1 MPASEREASRDRD
14 GVVRHQQFFP
24 HDGRQSV
31 PMSVRSVFRTHRKAR
46 MQLLTSIKRRW
57 DSSDPERAPPPLP
70 FPPGAAS
77 PTTKANT
84 SAGIAA
90 AAKQIVE
97 KARESA
103 PISSYTSSRDITP
116 QTSPDR
122 SLVRGSHHR
131 RLQTLA
137 TSNVR
142 DLRNHLDSKSPERSP
157 ERPSSS
163 TGLGRQKS
171 SDSIVTSPSP
181 FDRESSGTPTP
192 SSRERGDPLKD
203 TPTLRPSTRPPP
215 RPLMGE
221 NTPPSATMLAL
232 REMVVPEQ
240 PLNDITN
247 GPSTPTPSRPS
258 TSVDFS
264 SQLLNLTTIAT
275 NLQREMAQL
284 SRRSK
289 DNATDLFSL
298 KESANKRDED
308 IRKSLRELATGMNGP
323 SMLGPPPAPGSMSRS
338 ASSFANILDNKPWT
352 SPPSGS
358 KTYPRAASAHSFL
371 DDARVASPS
380 PYSVEGAA
388 SVAMLEKIIREMVT
402 KEGQE
407 RLQTS
412 LSELL
417 EKNSAENTEAAKK
430 VEELSQ
436 FIKETSQNQALV
448 HMSKDGPPRLDL
460 NLDSP
465 GLLSKTRDANGK
477 EAQMIGGDDEI
488 VKILEHIKKSIG
500 HTGGT
505 TAEVKNI
512 VRDLRGEVLGMGRDL
527 GRKLDIV
534 SEASLNNELD
544 RSIEKG
550 QGKLN
555 AEEVQRIIEEGMEE
569 LKAHIAGVLLQR
581 AEQDDEPFKQLATRS
596 GPDSE
601 EIFSVVKHA
610 LSEHG
615 TGLVKRDVE
624 DEEGGLDRETVLDAV
639 REGLRDFEPNIEL
652 QQFGLERD
660 EILTVLKEGLEDYQN
675 NQSEPNAPP
684 MDKAAIYEV
693 MQEAMKDFQA
703 PMPHDQIAH
712 MKEDI
717 LASVQQALSEH
728 QPAHSVAEVAI
739 DSAAISAAV
748 QEAMVTHG
756 PSAPRELDISRDD
769 LFDAVKAS
777 LDGTSVPF
785 GGLGEQVLSQLHELF
800 DNMKAE
806 FQQYTAANGRDTEQV
821 LDAVKD
827 GLESLRGEIE
837 RYVDRAQ
844 DVTGKDEIEEC
855 VRSGLEQLRVDVQGY
870 VAQGPTEPAAKS
882 EVLDY
887 IKSEFEHLHAVIGER
902 DASRSVPQDAE
913 PKAGNSN
920 EILEALREHIDELKT
935 HVSTSRSLD
944 NHSDGDGPSEEMLDA
959 MKEEFDQLKDS
970 LLNANAHDKSELLET
985 IQDSMGALHSKLNG
999 SELSGLSG
1007 GATEDIIAELRA
1019 EFAALKE
1026 SLHDVA
1032 SGEGDR
1038 DAVVNSV
1045 RQAIDDLRTQLSAD
1059 QSDASAEALGAI
1071 KEQLEK
1077 FQAMMGGAV
1086 VLGAAAEGT
1095 STAKGLHDDTL
1106 SELRSTLDEVKEAV
1120 AAKSSGAEVSDDLLE
1135 ALRGEFEN
1143 LRNSMASSVVNTGF
1157 NEEVLDAVRVGIDD
1171 LRSHVD
1177 KKLDN
1182 PDAGTS
1188 QHGELLDAIN
1198 DGLETLR
1205 GDIVK
1210 TLDKPLDM
1218 TVNYEILDTLKD
1230 GLAGLRADMDKMK
1243 SADGAKSGEI
1253 VLAEGDEVA
1262 ASRDLPSDADAGAA
1276 TSTDASSAGFEKME
1290 VLLTQLQIKVEA
1302 LSQELPGMKP
1312 DAPAEGTA
1320 MKDDLV
1326 ALEGMLQD
1334 VQANVTILA
1343 NKEESASD
1351 SAARK
1356 EDTDAIETI
1365 LRNTKAQLEEV
1376 AEATISG
1383 GANKEQMD
1391 GVEAV
1396 VRMTQ
1401 ETVDSMAEKLE
1412 STAAAKADV
1421 AVVEVLAQDLKIAV
1435 DELKERIPVPSADE
1449 EKPELMTKA
1458 DLDVLGVMC
1467 TEIKQRV
1474 NDMVLPDPEE
1484 LPAKADIEQLHGLI
1498 TDFRES
1504 HDKLRESYESDIGVT
1519 AKAFDD
1525 RRKEFEDTVA
1535 QITQVKENLGEIKD
1549 EILAKMGDGDTSFE
1563 TIGEMLR
1570 GIEEKSADV
1579 AGAAAMTELVDKV
1592 TQEFERAHS
1601 SLEAMKIDQQTAAE
1615 TSLEKHAETKDAMTT
1630 EIGEKLETYFDSI
1643 MSKYDDAQH
1652 GAEEKAKAMEEKVAA
1667 QEDLLSS
1674 TKAMAEELRLSIDTL
1689 GGTMTS
1695 LPETVEKM
1703 TEESKTVFNRVDDT
1717 YNKLD
1722 ETQEGLK
1729 YEHTVTRDEVA
1740 KVMAAIDGLQ
1750 ADASD
1755 HNPRFMVALKEVQ
1768 ALIGQH
1774 YEHSQ
1779 RASDAAAE
1787 HAQAV
1792 KDLQEQVK
1800 GLGTQNE
1807 DLKTHVSALPALTA
1821 APAIESTTVPPN
1833 VEKYDDTAMHEKLDK
1848 LMGHAEDATN
1858 ASTQLERLD
1867 QIHEKVM
1874 ATAAEVSAFVAVQTK
1889 QITED
1894 HSTKQKEAEELALLL
1909 ERRQVQKDEVEDDI
1923 TVLNEEKDSLR
1934 TAVEALK
1941 AEKEALTTQK
1951 SRLTA
1956 DVSALETAMQI
1967 RRDELHDMDRKAEA
1981 IERRMLE
1988 GVMNQSRMLLLAK
2001 GTPKASTSPRKSKPQ
2016 GRDLRVPSSASAVSA
2031 QTVTPAVPSLQSSH
2045 ALAMKSRPTIHRNV
2059 GGPAAANTAGRR
2071 IMSLNQINN
2080 NAAGRTVP
2088 APASLLSGGP
2098 QGLKRSHSV
2107 KTQGAGNAF
2116 RKPSWATG
2124 SGRRELSLAS
2134 ATSVNSD
2141 KENASVAE
2149 DVEGEEE
2156 GDENFEDAA
2165 SDAQTER
2172 RTSYLSGTETTRT
2185 YDGTDADAIT
2195 PGLESEDGTRMSY
2208 TGTAVSD
2215 MSYMTGSSYLT
2226 GSDVDYGRTSLGSS
2240 VDGVVG
2246 GDQSTIEEEGPDHDG
2261 EVEES
2266 VAGSDAAPL
2275 RLEAGEEADTLAE
2288 LVEGKK
2294 DIFDPHRDADSGLGT
2309 DIPTAALSSVGGD
2322 GGYFRGE

>member
-1 MPASEREASRDRD
+1 
-14 GVVRHQQFFP
+14 
-24 HDGRQSV
+24 
-31 PMSVRSVFRTHRKAR
+31 
-46 MQLLTSIKRRW
+46 
-57 DSSDPERAPPPLP
+57 
-70 FPPGAAS
+70 
-77 PTTKANT
+77 
-84 SAGIAA
+84 
-90 AAKQIVE
+90 
-97 KARESA
+97 
-103 PISSYTSSRDITP
+103 
-116 QTSPDR
+116 
-122 SLVRGSHHR
+122 
-131 RLQTLA
+131 
-137 TSNVR
+137 
-142 DLRNHLDSKSPERSP
+142 
-157 ERPSSS
+157 
-163 TGLGRQKS
+163 
-171 SDSIVTSPSP
+171 
-181 FDRESSGTPTP
+181 
-192 SSRERGDPLKD
+192 
-203 TPTLRPSTRPPP
+203 
-215 RPLMGE
+215 MGE

-232 REMVVPEQ
+232 REMVVPEP

-247 GPSTPTPSRPS
+247 GAGTPTSSRPA

-264 SQLLNLTTIAT
+264 SQLLNITTIAT

-289 DNATDLFSL
+289 DNATDLYSL

-308 IRKSLRELATGMNGP
+308 IRKSLRELASGINGP
-323 SMLGPPPAPGSMSRS
+323 AMLGPPPAPGSRS

-352 SPPSGS
+352 SPPSAS
-358 KTYPRAASAHSFL
+358 KSFPRAASAHSFL
-371 DDARVASPS
+371 DDARVGSPS

-417 EKNSAENTEAAKK
+417 EKSSAENSEAAKK

-460 NLDSP
+460 NFESP
-465 GLLSKTRDANGK
+465 GMMSKTRDANGK
-477 EAQMIGGDDEI
+477 EGQMISSDDEI

-527 GRKLDIV
+527 GRKLEKV
-534 SEASLNNELD
+534 TEASLNSELD
-544 RSIEKG
+544 RSIEES
-550 QGKLN
+550 QGKLDTQ
-555 AEEVQRIIEEGMEE
+555 EIQRIVEEGIEE
-569 LKAHIAGVLLQR
+569 LKAHISGVLQHR
-581 AEQDDEPFKQLATRS
+581 AAQDDESFKQLATRA

-615 TGLVKRDVE
+615 TGLIKRDVE
-624 DEEGGLDRETVLDAV
+624 TEDPGLDRETVLDAV
-639 REGLRDFEPNIEL
+639 KEGLKDFEPNIEL

-675 NQSEPNAPP
+675 NRPEPAAPST
-684 MDKAAIYEV
+684 DKAAIYEV

-703 PMPHDQIAH
+703 PLPSDQVAQ
-712 MKEDI
+712 MKDEI
-717 LASVQQALSEH
+717 LASVQQALAEH
-728 QPAHSVAEVAI
+728 QPTPSVAEVAI

-748 QEAMVTHG
+748 QEAMATHG
-756 PSAPRELDISRDD
+756 PSGPRELDISRDD

-777 LDGTSVPF
+777 LDGTSIPF
-785 GGLGEQVLSQLHELF
+785 GGLGEQVLSHLRELF
-800 DNMKAE
+800 DNMKVE

-844 DVTGKDEIEEC
+844 DVTGKDEIEDC
-855 VRSGLEQLRVDVQGY
+855 VRSGLEQLRADVQSY

-887 IKSEFEHLHAVIGER
+887 IKSEFEHLHSVMGER
-902 DASRSVPQDAE
+902 EASRDLGEDAE
-913 PKAGNSN
+913 TKASHSA
-920 EILEALREHIDELKT
+920 EILDALKEHMDDLKT
-935 HVSTSRSLD
+935 HVSSSRGVGE
-944 NHSDGDGPSEEMLDA
+944 DGEGEGPSEEMLEA
-959 MKEEFDQLKDS
+959 MKEEFDQLKNS
-970 LLNANAHDKSELLET
+970 ILNANAHDKSELLET

-999 SELSGLSG
+999 SELSALSG

-1026 SLHDVA
+1026 SLHDVI
-1032 SGEGDR
+1032 SGEGER
-1038 DAVVNSV
+1038 DAILSGV
-1045 RQAIDDLRTQLSAD
+1045 RQAVDDLRTQLSAD

-1071 KEQLEK
+1071 KDELEK
-1077 FQAMMGGAV
+1077 FQATIGSAV
-1086 VLGAAAEGT
+1086 VLGSSTEGAG
-1095 STAKGLHDDTL
+1095 TARALDDETL
-1106 SELRSTLDEVKEAV
+1106 NELRSTLDELKEAV
-1120 AAKSSGAEVSDDLLE
+1120 AAKSSGSEVSDDLLE

-1143 LRNSMASSVVNTGF
+1143 LRTSVASTVVNTGS
-1157 NEEVLDAVRVGIDD
+1157 NDEVLDAVRIGLDD

-1182 PDAGTS
+1182 PDRPTS

-1230 GLAGLRADMDKMK
+1230 GLAGLRADMDKIK
-1243 SADGAKSGEI
+1243 DVKGGDDEARTGEI
-1253 VLAEGDEVA
+1253 VLAEGGEVGA
-1262 ASRDLPSDADAGAA
+1262 TRDISGDGATAAA
-1276 TSTDASSAGFEKME
+1276 TASSESSAGFEKME

-1302 LSQELPGMKP
+1302 LSQDLPSLKP
-1312 DAPAEGTA
+1312 TGPAEGTA
-1320 MKDDLV
+1320 MKDDLI

-1334 VQANVTILA
+1334 VQANVTIIA

-1351 SAARK
+1351 GAARK

-1383 GANKEQMD
+1383 GANKDQLD

-1401 ETVDSMAEKLE
+1401 ETIDSMAEKLE
-1412 STAAAKADV
+1412 NTAAAKADV
-1421 AVVEVLAQDLKIAV
+1421 AVVEVLAQDLKTAV
-1435 DELKERIPVPSADE
+1435 DELKERIPVPDPDE
-1449 EKPELMTKA
+1449 EKPDLMTKA

-1467 TEIKQRV
+1467 TEIKERV
-1474 NDMVLPDPEE
+1474 NEMVLPNPEE

-1498 TDFRES
+1498 NDFRES

-1525 RRKEFEDTVA
+1525 RRQEFEDTVA
-1535 QITQVKENLGEIKD
+1535 QITEVKENLGTIKD

-1563 TIGEMLR
+1563 TIGEMLKS
-1570 GIEEKSADV
+1570 IEEKTAEI
-1579 AGAAAMTELVDKV
+1579 AGAAALTELAEKV
-1592 TQEFERAHS
+1592 TQEFERAHGS
-1601 SLEAMKIDQQTAAE
+1601 IEAMKVDQQTAAE
-1615 TSLEKHAETKDAMTT
+1615 TSLEKHAEIKDALST
-1630 EIGEKLETYFDSI
+1630 EISEKIETYFDSI

-1652 GAEEKAKAMEEKVAA
+1652 AAEEKAKAMEEKVAA
-1667 QEDLLSS
+1667 QEDLLSG

-1689 GGTMTS
+1689 GSTLTS

-1703 TEESKTVFNRVDDT
+1703 TEESKTVFSRVDDT

-1729 YEHTVTRDEVA
+1729 YEHSVTRDEVG
-1740 KVMAAIDGLQ
+1740 KVLAALGGLQ
-1750 ADASD
+1750 ADATE

-1792 KDLQEQVK
+1792 KDLQEQVR
-1800 GLGTQNE
+1800 GLNTQNE
-1807 DLKTHVSALPALTA
+1807 ELKTNVSALPALTA
-1821 APAIESTTVPPN
+1821 APAVEPAPPP
-1833 VEKYDDTAMHEKLDK
+1833 VEKYDDAAVHEKLDK

-1874 ATAAEVSAFVAVQTK
+1874 TTAAEVSAFVAMQAK

-1894 HSTKQKEAEELALLL
+1894 HSNKEKEAEELALLL
-1909 ERRQVQKDEVEDDI
+1909 EKRQVQKDQIEDDI

-1941 AEKEALTTQK
+1941 AEKEALATQK
-1951 SRLTA
+1951 ARLSA
-1956 DVSALETAMQI
+1956 DVSALETAMHI

-1981 IERRMLE
+1981 LERRMLE

-2001 GTPKASTSPRKSKPQ
+2001 GTPKTPSPQKKKPQ
-2016 GRDLRVPSSASAVSA
+2016 GRDLRVPSNASAASA
-2031 QTVTPAVPSLQSSH
+2031 QTVTSAVPSLKNSH
-2045 ALAMKSRPTIHRNV
+2045 ALAMRSRPTIQRNA
-2059 GGPAAANTAGRR
+2059 GGPAANTAERR
-2071 IMSLNQINN
+2071 IMSLNQINA
-2080 NAAGRTVP
+2080 NAAGRTAP
-2088 APASLLSGGP
+2088 TPASLIAGVP
-2098 QGLKRSHSV
+2098 QSLKRSHSV
-2107 KTQGAGNAF
+2107 KTQSSM
-2116 RKPSWATG
+2116 RKPSWA
-2124 SGRRELSLAS
+2124 SKRELSFAS
-2134 ATSVNSD
+2134 ATSVSD
-2141 KENASVAE
+2141 KENSTVHE
-2149 DVEGEEE
+2149 DAEGEEAE
-2156 GDENFEDAA
+2156 EFEDAN

-2185 YDGTDADAIT
+2185 YEETEPEGVT
-2195 PGLESEDGTRMSY
+2195 PGLESDDGRSRMSY
-2208 TGTAVSD
+2208 GTSD
-2215 MSYMTGSSYLT
+2215 LSYMTGTGSYLT
-2226 GSDVDYGRTSLGSS
+2226 GSEIDRRTSIGSS
-2240 VDGVVG
+2240 ANGVVG
-2246 GDQSTIEEEGPDHDG
+2246 GQESTIEEEPAMEEGDG
-2261 EVEES
+2261 APLQIEES
-2266 VAGSDAAPL
+2266 KGED
-2275 RLEAGEEADTLAE
+2275 AGEEADELADLADMVRE
-2288 LVEGKK
+2288 KK
-2294 DIFDPHRDADSGLGT
+2294 DVFFDPRDADSGLGT
-2309 DIPTAALSSVGGD
+2309 DMPTAALSSVGGD
-2322 GGYFRGE
+2322 GGYFRE

>member
-1 MPASEREASRDRD
+1 
-14 GVVRHQQFFP
+14 
-24 HDGRQSV
+24 
-31 PMSVRSVFRTHRKAR
+31 
-46 MQLLTSIKRRW
+46 
-57 DSSDPERAPPPLP
+57 
-70 FPPGAAS
+70 
-77 PTTKANT
+77 
-84 SAGIAA
+84 
-90 AAKQIVE
+90 
-97 KARESA
+97 
-103 PISSYTSSRDITP
+103 
-116 QTSPDR
+116 
-122 SLVRGSHHR
+122 
-131 RLQTLA
+131 
-137 TSNVR
+137 
-142 DLRNHLDSKSPERSP
+142 
-157 ERPSSS
+157 
-163 TGLGRQKS
+163 
-171 SDSIVTSPSP
+171 
-181 FDRESSGTPTP
+181 
-192 SSRERGDPLKD
+192 
-203 TPTLRPSTRPPP
+203 
-215 RPLMGE
+215 MGE

-247 GPSTPTPSRPS
+247 GPSTPTRPS
-258 TSVDFS
+258 TRTDFS

-308 IRKSLRELATGMNGP
+308 IRKSLRELATGINGP
-323 SMLGPPPAPGSMSRS
+323 AMLGPPAVGGSRS
-338 ASSFANILDNKPWT
+338 ASSFNILDNKPWT
-352 SPPSGS
+352 SPPSAS
-358 KTYPRAASAHSFL
+358 KTLPRAASAHSFL
-371 DDARVASPS
+371 DDARVGSPS

-412 LSELL
+412 LSELM
-417 EKNSAENTEAAKK
+417 EKNSAENSEAAKK

-448 HMSKDGPPRLDL
+448 HMSKDDPSRLDL
-460 NLDSP
+460 SFDSP
-465 GLLSKTRDANGK
+465 GMLSKTRDAGGK
-477 EAQMIGGDDEI
+477 EGQMIGGDDEI

-527 GRKLDIV
+527 GRKLEKV

-544 RSIEKG
+544 RSIEAG

-555 AEEVQRIIEEGMEE
+555 AQEVQRIIEEGTEE
-569 LKAHIAGVLLQR
+569 LKSHISGVLQQR
-581 AEQDDEPFKQLATRS
+581 AEQDDESVKQLATRS
-596 GPDSE
+596 GPDSD

-615 TGLVKRDVE
+615 TGLVKRDAESE
-624 DEEGGLDRETVLDAV
+624 DGGLDRETVLDAV
-639 REGLRDFEPNIEL
+639 KEGLKDFEPNIEL

-660 EILTVLKEGLEDYQN
+660 EILTVLKEGLEDYQSN
-675 NQSEPNAPP
+675 RPDSAAPLV
-684 MDKAAIYEV
+684 DKAAIYEV
-693 MQEAMKDFQA
+693 MQDAMKDFQA
-703 PMPHDQIAH
+703 PLPHDQIAL

-717 LASVQQALSEH
+717 LASVQQALAEH
-728 QPAHSVAEVAI
+728 QPTPSVAEVAI

-748 QEAMVTHG
+748 QEAMASHG
-756 PSAPRELDISRDD
+756 PSAPRELEVSRED

-785 GGLGEQVLSQLHELF
+785 GGLGEQVLSHLRELF
-800 DNMKAE
+800 DNMKVE

-844 DVTGKDEIEEC
+844 DVTGKDEIEDC
-855 VRSGLEQLRVDVQGY
+855 VRSGLEQLRADVQGY

-887 IKSEFEHLHAVIGER
+887 IRSEFEHLHFVMGER
-902 DASRSVPQDAE
+902 EASRGLDTDAHAE
-913 PKAGNSN
+913 TTNSAG
-920 EILEALREHIDELKT
+920 ILDALKEHMDDLKI
-935 HVSTSRSLD
+935 HVSSARGIRED
-944 NHSDGDGPSEEMLDA
+944 GDGDGPSEEMLDA
-959 MKEEFDQLKDS
+959 LKEEFEQLKTS
-970 LLNANAHDKSELLET
+970 ILNANAHDKSELLET

-999 SELSGLSG
+999 SELSALSA
-1007 GATEDIIAELRA
+1007 GATEDIIAEVRA

-1026 SLHDVA
+1026 SLHDVV
-1032 SGEGDR
+1032 SGEGER
-1038 DAVVNSV
+1038 DAILSGV

-1071 KEQLEK
+1071 KEELEK
-1077 FQAMMGGAV
+1077 FQTTMGSAV
-1086 VLGAAAEGT
+1086 VLGSAAAGADA
-1095 STAKGLHDDTL
+1095 AKSLDEETL
-1106 SELRSTLDEVKEAV
+1106 SELRMTLDEIKETV
-1120 AAKSSGAEVSDDLLE
+1120 AAKSTGVEVSDELLE

-1143 LRNSMASSVVNTGF
+1143 LRNSIAGSVVKSGS
-1157 NEEVLDAVRVGIDD
+1157 NEEVLDAVRIGLDD

-1182 PDAGTS
+1182 PDAATS
-1188 QHGELLDAIN
+1188 QHGEVLDAIN

-1205 GDIVK
+1205 SDIVK

-1230 GLAGLRADMDKMK
+1230 GLASLRADMDKM
-1243 SADGAKSGEI
+1243 SGGITGSTAAKSGEI
-1253 VLAEGDEVA
+1253 VLAEAGEVGATRDISGGDA
-1262 ASRDLPSDADAGAA
+1262 APSNAA
-1276 TSTDASSAGFEKME
+1276 AEASSAGFEKME

-1302 LSQELPGMKP
+1302 LSQELPDMKP
-1312 DAPAEGTA
+1312 AGPADGAA
-1320 MKDDLV
+1320 MKDDLI

-1334 VQANVTILA
+1334 VQANVTIIA
-1343 NKEESASD
+1343 NKEETASD

-1421 AVVEVLAQDLKIAV
+1421 AVVEVLAQDLKAAV
-1435 DELKERIPVPSADE
+1435 DELKKRIPVPDLDE
-1449 EKPELMTKA
+1449 VKPELMTKA

-1467 TEIKQRV
+1467 TDIKERV
-1474 NDMVLPDPEE
+1474 HEMVLPNPEE

-1535 QITQVKENLGEIKD
+1535 EITQVKENLGEIKD

-1563 TIGEMLR
+1563 TIGDMLK
-1570 GIEEKSADV
+1570 GIEEKTADL
-1579 AGAAAMTELVDKV
+1579 AGAAALTELVEKV
-1592 TQEFERAHS
+1592 TQEFERAHG
-1601 SLEAMKIDQQTAAE
+1601 SLEAMKVDQQSAAE
-1615 TSLEKHAETKDAMTT
+1615 SSLEKHAETKESLTT
-1630 EIGEKLETYFDSI
+1630 EIGEKIETYFDSI
-1643 MSKYDDAQH
+1643 MSKYDDAQQA
-1652 GAEEKAKAMEEKVAA
+1652 AEEKAKAMEEKVAA

-1689 GGTMTS
+1689 GSSLTS
-1695 LPETVEKM
+1695 LPESIEKM

-1729 YEHTVTRDEVA
+1729 YEHSVTRDEVA
-1740 KVMAAIDGLQ
+1740 KVLTALGGLQ
-1750 ADASD
+1750 ADASE

-1800 GLGTQNE
+1800 SLGTQNE
-1807 DLKTHVSALPALTA
+1807 ELKSNVSALPALTA
-1821 APAIESTTVPPN
+1821 APAVEREAPPPA
-1833 VEKYDDTAMHEKLDK
+1833 EKYDDTAMHEKLDK

-1874 ATAAEVSAFVAVQTK
+1874 ATAAEVSAFVTMQAK
-1889 QITED
+1889 QITDD
-1894 HSTKQKEAEELALLL
+1894 HSNKEKEAEELALLL
-1909 ERRQVQKDEVEDDI
+1909 ERRQVQKDEIEDDI

-1941 AEKEALTTQK
+1941 AEKEALAAQK
-1951 SRLTA
+1951 ARLHA
-1956 DVSALETAMQI
+1956 DVSSLETAMHI
-1967 RRDELHDMDRKAEA
+1967 RRDELHEMDRKAEA

-2001 GTPKASTSPRKSKPQ
+2001 GASKTPSPQKKKPQ
-2016 GRDLRVPSSASAVSA
+2016 GRDLRVPSNASAASA
-2031 QTVTPAVPSLQSSH
+2031 QTVTSVVPSLKNSH
-2045 ALAMKSRPTIHRNV
+2045 ALAMKSRPTIQRNA
-2059 GGPAAANTAGRR
+2059 GGPTANTPERR

-2080 NAAGRTVP
+2080 NAAGRTAP
-2088 APASLLSGGP
+2088 TPASLVSGGGL

-2107 KTQGAGNAF
+2107 KTQSSF
-2116 RKPSWATG
+2116 RKPSWA
-2124 SGRRELSLAS
+2124 SRQRDPSFAS
-2134 ATSVNSD
+2134 VASVQED
-2141 KENASVAE
+2141 KENETVHE
-2149 DVEGEEE
+2149 DAEGEEAE
-2156 GDENFEDAA
+2156 QEFEDAN

-2172 RTSYLSGTETTRT
+2172 RTSYLSATETTRT
-2185 YDGTDADAIT
+2185 YDEGVT

-2208 TGTAVSD
+2208 GTSD
-2215 MSYMTGSSYLT
+2215 LSYMTGTGSYLS
-2226 GSDVDYGRTSLGSS
+2226 GSELDRRTSIGISAN
-2240 VDGVVG
+2240 GVVG
-2246 GDQSTIEEEGPDHDG
+2246 TQESIDEN
-2261 EVEES
+2261 VVAEES
-2266 VAGSDAAPL
+2266 EVGEDVEADGAPL
-2275 RLEAGEEADTLAE
+2275 QIKASNDAEAGEEADELAE
-2288 LVEGKK
+2288 LADVVRAKK
-2294 DIFDPHRDADSGLGT
+2294 DVFFDPHDADSGLGT

-2322 GGYFRGE
+2322 GGYFKE